1 MLINSF
7 LNYLRQ
13 ERAYSECTVIA
24 YRTDLVGFESY
35 FSEVDEA
42 LGWES
47 VDADIVRRWVVS
59 LMDRGYTPSSVN
71 RKLSSLRSFYKYLL
85 RRRIVEVDPMLK
97 VKGPKREKSLP
108 CFVKEADMDRL
119 LDETDFGEGFA
130 ACRDKMVVEM
140 FYATGIRLAELVGM
154 DDRDVDFFSRRI
166 KVTVKRNKQRMIPFG
181 DELYRSLQAYVDMR
195 DRCLPRLSDALFVNE
210 QGRRI
215 SRKKVSNLVRRSL
228 SKVVSMKKR
237 SPHVLRHTFATSMLN
252 NQAELSVVKEL
263 LGHESLTTTE
273 VYTHTTFEE
282 LKKVYKQAH
291 PRA

>member
-166 KVTVKRNKQRMIPFG
+166 KVTGKRNKQRMIPFG

-195 DRCLPRLSDALFVNE
+195 DRCLPRLSEALFVNE

>member
-47 VDADIVRRWVVS
+47 VDADVVRRWVVS

-166 KVTVKRNKQRMIPFG
+166 KVTGKRNKQRMIPFG

-195 DRCLPRLSDALFVNE
+195 DRCLPRLSEALFVNE